1 MSGRRSRTA
10 RTPTSSCDRIPSPRA
25 RGERALGKPA
35 GDGGFS
41 LHLSCPADRR
51 SDRKT
56 RSGRLGRAPV
66 TRSKELLDETI
77 EAHGGRERWR
87 AAHTIEFAL
96 SSGGFAFLS
105 RSQPNAL
112 RNLKVALR
120 PHERRTLI
128 RDFPR
133 PGWQGAWTPDRV
145 EIRDPGGGLAGARL
159 EPRRHFRG
167 LLNKVHWDKLDILY
181 FAGYALWNYLTFPF
195 LLEAPG
201 VLVAEGGCGRRLAP
215 PRRRL
220 RPGLSDPFGKAEFS
234 SRPVTPARPPRLH
247 GRRDRGVR
255 DRRELLPRQRRGR
268 RASLLYPP
276 QSLSAPRA
284 WRGREVPDARL
295 DRDRRRAGPM
305 ERRAGLSDPG
315 SAQASLSSS
324 AAWIPARLFRE
335 ARTNTRAAKVC
346 APSQRL

>member
-1 MSGRRSRTA
+1 M
-10 RTPTSSCDRIPSPRA
+10 
-25 RGERALGKPA
+25 
-35 GDGGFS
+35 
-41 LHLSCPADRR
+41 
-51 SDRKT
+51 
-56 RSGRLGRAPV
+56 

-201 VLVAEGGCGRRLAP
+201 VLVAEADAGAASHRLDAVFDPGFPTHSARQSFHLDPSRRLVRHDYTADVIGAYATAANFCLASVEVGGLRFYT
-215 PRRRL
+215 RR
-220 RPGLSDPFGKAEFS
+220 K
-234 SRPVTPARPPRLH
+234 VYPRL
-247 GRRDRGVR
+247 GPGAVVR
-255 DRRELLPRQRRGR
+255 FPTLVWIEIDDVQVLWNG
-268 RASLLYPP
+268 
-276 QSLSAPRA
+276 APA
-284 WRGREVPDARL
+284 
-295 DRDRRRAGPM
+295 
-305 ERRAGLSDPG
+305 
-315 SAQASLSSS
+315 
-324 AAWIPARLFRE
+324 
-335 ARTNTRAAKVC
+335 
-346 APSQRL
+346 